1 MSSTV
6 KKNSGGY
13 LVSTKRKSNST
24 GKKSSVVVKKEQE
37 NSLHSTSA
45 NLPLFTSIDN
55 FYLTDF
61 VCENSAI
68 MAKVSKTSRANKRL
82 KKISIYN

>member
-1 MSSTV
+1 MSLTER
-6 KKNSGGY
+6 KNRGGY
-13 LVSTKRKSNST
+13 LGSTTRKLGSAKVNFA
-24 GKKSSVVVKKEQE
+24 KKKED
-37 NSLHSTSA
+37 SA
-45 NLPLFTSIDN
+45 LAQLSNLPLFTSIDN

-82 KKISIYN
+82 KRTSIYN